1 MIGVRAVKSDD
12 LEALHKLAIEAGI
25 GMTTLSKDRE
35 LLAQK
40 VDCSV
45 TSFKKDV
52 QQLGEELY
60 WFVMEDTGNGR
71 IIGSA
76 AIYAAIGLSRPFYSF
91 RVINLTHTSQELDK
105 YEPVRALQMVEEY
118 RGCAEIATLY
128 LTPGYRKNGNGKFLS
143 RSRFLFLADFSQ
155 RFPQRV
161 IAEMRGV
168 QDDQGHS
175 AFWDNLGRHFI
186 KMSFS
191 KADYLSSVGKY
202 QFIADLM
209 PKYPVYIRLLPETA
223 REVIGVVN
231 DSTKPAL
238 ELLRREGF
246 RFEGCV
252 DVFDAGPTIVCPL
265 NDIQTIK
272 NSHSGVIKKI
282 NPYEQAHKFM
292 ISNGNLSD
300 QRMVRGTIKKTGR
313 TGVEI
318 DEKAADYLGVSFGD
332 TVRYARI

>member
-1 MIGVRAVKSDD
+1 MIGIRAVEADD
-12 LEALHKLAIEAGI
+12 LEALHQLAIDAGI

-35 LLAQK
+35 LLKQK
-40 VDCSV
+40 IENSV
-45 TSFKKDV
+45 NSFAKDV
-52 QQLGEELY
+52 QTPGEELY
-60 WFVMEDTGNGR
+60 WFVMEDTHSGR

-91 RVINLTHTSQELDK
+91 RVINLTHTSQELEK

-118 RGCAEIATLY
+118 RGYAEVATLF
-128 LTPGYRKNGNGKFLS
+128 LTPKYRKNGNGKFLS
-143 RSRFLFLADFSQ
+143 RSRFLFLAEFGQ
-155 RFPQRV
+155 RFPERV

-168 QDDQGHS
+168 QDDEGHS

-191 KADYLSSVGKY
+191 KADYLSSLGNY

-209 PKYPVYIRLLPETA
+209 PKYPVYIRLLPEAA

-231 DSTKPAL
+231 EATKPAL

-252 DVFDAGPTIVCPL
+252 DVFDAGPTIVCPI
-265 NDIQTIK
+265 NDIETVKASRSAVVESIA
-272 NSHSGVIKKI
+272 
-282 NPYEQAHKFM
+282 PQAHELDYM
-292 ISNGNLSD
+292 ISNCKLENHRIIRGAVLTLANGSIELD
-300 QRMVRGTIKKTGR
+300 QQ
-313 TGVEI
+313 
-318 DEKAADYLGVSFGD
+318 AAEYLGVNVGNR
-332 TVRYARI
+332 VRYAAV